1 MPSFKY
7 KPYYGWVVVA
17 SFLVIGGVMHGINQS
32 FGVFFKSIENEFGVT
47 RAATSAVVSVQNV
60 FGSAISIVAGWSL
73 DRFGPRII
81 TLFMGFFVGL
91 SLLLTSQTLAL
102 WQLFITYS
110 LLFCVIGAVYTTT
123 VGTVSRWFDKNRG
136 LALGISCAGIG
147 LGTLAI
153 APFATYLI
161 VSFNWRTAYIVLG
174 IIAWVFIIPLS
185 RLLRRNPGE
194 MGVDPGGVKSGSET
208 GRAKPEKGRRTQLI
222 GFSFKE
228 ASRTRSFWL
237 FVPISL
243 LTAFCNFLV
252 IIHIVPHATDIGI
265 PAIEAATVM
274 GVIGASNTAGRMLIG
289 RVSDIIDRRKTAVVC
304 ALLVAAAML
313 WLIWSKELLM
323 FYAFGV
329 VFGFSV
335 GGLDT
340 TMTALVGDTFGMR
353 NIGIIMGALQV
364 NWGIGMIIGPAVGGL
379 VFDVANSYFIAFLMG
394 VLAMVAIAMLIALT
408 RREASQVSSDYA

>member
-1 MPSFKY
+1 
-7 KPYYGWVVVA
+7 
-17 SFLVIGGVMHGINQS
+17 
-32 FGVFFKSIENEFGVT
+32 
-47 RAATSAVVSVQNV
+47 
-60 FGSAISIVAGWSL
+60 
-73 DRFGPRII
+73 
-81 TLFMGFFVGL
+81 
-91 SLLLTSQTLAL
+91 
-102 WQLFITYS
+102 
-110 LLFCVIGAVYTTT
+110 
-123 VGTVSRWFDKNRG
+123 
-136 LALGISCAGIG
+136 
-147 LGTLAI
+147 
-153 APFATYLI
+153 
-161 VSFNWRTAYIVLG
+161 
-174 IIAWVFIIPLS
+174 LS

-194 MGVDPGGVKSGSET
+194 IGVEPGGVKSGSET
-208 GRAKPEKGRRTQLI
+208 SRTKPEKGRRTQLI

-237 FVPISL
+237 FAPISL

-252 IIHIVPHATDIGI
+252 TIHIVPHVTDIGI

-274 GVIGASNTAGRMLIG
+274 GVIGASNTAGRMLVG
-289 RVSDIIDRRKTAVVC
+289 RVSDIIDRRKTAVFC
-304 ALLVAAAML
+304 AILVAAAML

-329 VFGFSV
+329 VFGFSI

-394 VLAMVAIAMLIALT
+394 VLAMLVIAMLIALT
-408 RREASQVSSDYA
+408 RREAYQSKFINNE